1 MGLINNNIK
10 IKLNN
15 WCFNCWVS
23 IGNKAGWIKS
33 TKNILNNYYLKNSST
48 ISCNLL
54 VKHPIEPPPT
64 PKQKRSIPMPA
75 SKRKKLPMKTF
86 TNNKQNKNKKRKQ

>member
-33 TKNILNNYYLKNSST
+33 TKNILRNYYLKNSST

-54 VKHPIEPPPT
+54 VKHPIESP

-75 SKRKKLPMKTF
+75 FKRKKLSMETS

>member
-1 MGLINNNIK
+1 
-10 IKLNN
+10 
-15 WCFNCWVS
+15 CFNCWVS

-33 TKNILNNYYLKNSST
+33 TKNILRNYYLKNSST

-54 VKHPIEPPPT
+54 VKHPIESP

-75 SKRKKLPMKTF
+75 FKRKKLSMETS